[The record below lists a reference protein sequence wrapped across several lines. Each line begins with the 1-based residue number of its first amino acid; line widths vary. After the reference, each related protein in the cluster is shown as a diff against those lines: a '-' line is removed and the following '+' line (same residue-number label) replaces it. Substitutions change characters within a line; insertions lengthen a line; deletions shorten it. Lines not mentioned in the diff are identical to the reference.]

1 MLDQIFSPCSFLLFL
16 YSYTIKWTADLDVSD
31 TLPSSYVIGSSRL
44 QQLSIIIPC
53 SNSLHAIT
61 LSIGE
66 VVTVEQVVLVVLVVW
81 TGTDTNTATASP
93 PQSLSIPKHNAALT
107 HAHTATYYT
116 VIHAQ

>member
-1 MLDQIFSPCSFLLFL
+1 MLDQIFSPCRFLLFL
-16 YSYTIKWTADLDVSD
+16 YSDTIKWTDDLDVSN
-31 TLPSSYVIGSSRL
+31 TLSSSYVVGSSRL

-53 SNSLHAIT
+53 SNSLHAVT

-66 VVTVEQVVLVVLVVW
+66 VVAVERVVLVVLVVW

-93 PQSLSIPKHNAALT
+93 PQSLSIPRHNAAFR
-107 HAHTATYYT
+107 HANPATYYT